1 MRNRSTHPSD
11 ELLHKAI
18 DGHLAE
24 SQSAVVERHVVD
36 CDACRRRTEQMEA
49 AGGPDRFAPFIHAS
63 LRARLR
69 TNLVRLAAEL
79 DQASPPKSPRLDAA
93 LAVAALVIVAV
104 AVTALRTPTDSIR
117 ATAAILAPAENA
129 LPIRMLTPGAVHS
142 TTAAELCAGRRP
154 AEGPLSPL
162 VRLAVLRDYQMEAV
176 PAREYELD
184 FLITPDL
191 GGAAT
196 RQNLWPE
203 RYASRA
209 WNARVKDQLEALLP
223 RLVCEGRLELATAQ
237 RDIAAD
243 WIAAYKKYFHTS
255 QPMALRLGGTD
266 DDDLVVDAPQPLLV
280 LAQLA
285 RR

>member
-18 DGHLAE
+18 DGDLAE
-24 SQSAVVERHVVD
+24 TQSAIVERHVVD
-36 CDACRRRTEQMEA
+36 CDACRRRTEQMA
-49 AGGPDRFAPFIHAS
+49 PGGGPDRSAPIVNAS

-69 TNLVRLAAEL
+69 ANLARLAAEL
-79 DQASPPKSPRLDAA
+79 DEAPPPKLPRLDAA
-93 LAVAALVIVAV
+93 LAVAALVVIAV
-104 AVTALRTPTDSIR
+104 SAAALRSPIDSVSG
-117 ATAAILAPAENA
+117 AAALMSPAGNA
-129 LPIRMLTPGAVHS
+129 LPVRLWTPGAVHS

-154 AEGPLSPL
+154 AEGPVSPP

-184 FLITPDL
+184 FLITPEL

-203 RYASRA
+203 RYASRV
-209 WNARVKDQLEALLP
+209 WNARVKDQLEVLLP

-243 WIAAYKKYFHTS
+243 WIAAYKKYFHTD
-255 QPMALRLGGTD
+255 QPLALRLGGTD
-266 DDDLVVDAPQPLLV
+266 DDDLAGDTPQPLLV
-280 LAQLA
+280 LAQLSQ
-285 RR
+285 R